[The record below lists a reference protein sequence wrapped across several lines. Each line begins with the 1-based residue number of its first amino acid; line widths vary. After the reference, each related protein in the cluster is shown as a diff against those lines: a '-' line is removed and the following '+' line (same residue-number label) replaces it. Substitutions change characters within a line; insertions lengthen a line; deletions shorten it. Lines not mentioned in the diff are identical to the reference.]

1 MFEDTKRV
9 PRSRKLKERL
19 YNDRTETRP
28 NEKQWLVHKKE
39 LKIEQH
45 EPHY

>member
-1 MFEDTKRV
+1 MLEDTKGV

-19 YNDRTETRP
+19 YHGQKETRQ
-28 NEKQWLVHKKE
+28 NEKQWLDHKKE